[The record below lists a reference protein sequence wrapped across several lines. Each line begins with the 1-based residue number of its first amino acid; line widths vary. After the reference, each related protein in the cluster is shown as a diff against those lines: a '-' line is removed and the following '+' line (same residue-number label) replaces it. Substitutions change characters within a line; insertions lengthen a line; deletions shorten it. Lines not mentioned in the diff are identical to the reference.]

1 MISKSGHYWST
12 GITVTWS
19 PRARTI
25 NGQAHPGWK
34 ASAAFLDDGF
44 ANDDVAAGKISTQGH
59 LETRYF
65 VTDTDIPSTHLRP
78 GENLSGL
85 TAAVDA
91 LITDAERLGI
101 DFKIWSDQQPTLYY
115 KGDGEDADYPAPE
128 GWRDMLK
135 VEAERIGWG
144 TYT

>member
-1 MISKSGHYWST
+1 MISKSGCYWST
-12 GITVTWS
+12 GITVAWS

-34 ASAAFLDDGF
+34 ASAE
-44 ANDDVAAGKISTQGH
+44 KISTQGH

-65 VTDTDIPSTHLRP
+65 VTDTDIPSTPLRP

-85 TAAVDA
+85 TVAVDA

-101 DFKIWSDQQPTLYY
+101 DFMSWSDQQPMLYY

-135 VEAERIGWG
+135 AEAERIGWG